1 MPQMFF
7 GQFLVEQGAIDDDAL
22 QSAIE
27 LVDEVN
33 ARVGELGV
41 ERGYLTPAQVEL
53 VQVEQRQ
60 VDCRFV
66 DLAVQL
72 ELLSIGQAD
81 DLLAEQRRRHKP
93 LGEALVELE
102 LLNAA
107 ELDAWLDRYH
117 LTQFDLDVTHLEL
130 PFELM
135 EDDIASYLVD
145 YLPKLFRRMT
155 QVPMKLQPGRPFTGR
170 SNLPYRAEVKIQ
182 GDSPVTIGIA
192 ACPELARRLALGL
205 QVRDDGQDIN
215 EASLRD
221 GVREFAEIL
230 AEAGRR
236 SVANDGLLAL
246 VAGGS
251 LDALPKGGF
260 WFPATTPFG
269 RGILVISQE

>member
-1 MPQMFF
+1 MFF
-7 GQFLVEQGAIDDDAL
+7 GQFLVDEGAIDDDAL
-22 QSAIE
+22 QSALE

-93 LGEALVELE
+93 LGEALVELD
-102 LLNAA
+102 LLNPA

-117 LTQFDLDVTHLEL
+117 LTQLDLDVSHFEL
-130 PFELM
+130 PLELM
-135 EDDIASYLVD
+135 EDDIASYLVG
-145 YLPKLFRRMT
+145 YLPKLFQRVT

-182 GDSPVTIGIA
+182 GDSPVTVGIA
-192 ACPELARRLALGL
+192 ACPEMARRLALGL
-205 QVRDDGQDIN
+205 QAREDKQVIN
-215 EASLRD
+215 EASLHD
-221 GVREFAEIL
+221 GVREFTEIL

-251 LDALPKGGF
+251 IDALPKDGF

-269 RGILVISQE
+269 RGILVISQQ